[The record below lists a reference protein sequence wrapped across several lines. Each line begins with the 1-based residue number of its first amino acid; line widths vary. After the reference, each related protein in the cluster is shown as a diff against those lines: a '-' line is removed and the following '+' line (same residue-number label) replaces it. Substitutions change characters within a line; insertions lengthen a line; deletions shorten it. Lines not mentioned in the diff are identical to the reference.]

1 MSNKID
7 PPRMRPWNLG
17 LRFVLELAAFFAIGL
32 VVSSSLVGGLQWLGT
47 AVAVIGALALWG
59 TFNVLDDPSR
69 SGRAPV
75 EVAGWV
81 RLSLELLILGGA
93 AAALLVSGRHQFG
106 GWLAGLTA
114 LHYVVS
120 WPRVRWLVG
129 S

>member
-1 MSNKID
+1 MQ
-7 PPRMRPWNLG
+7 PWNLG

-32 VVSSSLVGGLQWLGT
+32 VVSSSLTGGLRWIGT
-47 AVAVIGALALWG
+47 AVAVVGALLLWG

-75 EVAGWV
+75 EVAGWA

-93 AAALLVSGRHQFG
+93 AAALIATGRHQFG

-120 WPRVRWLVG
+120 WSRVRWLVG
-129 S
+129 F

>member
-1 MSNKID
+1 MQA
-7 PPRMRPWNLG
+7 WNLG
-17 LRFVLELAAFFAIGL
+17 LRFVLELAAVFAVGL
-32 VVSSSLVGGLQWLGT
+32 VVSSSLAGGLRWIGT
-47 AVAVIGALALWG
+47 AVAVIGAVALWG

-93 AAALLVSGRHQFG
+93 AAALIATGRYLFG
-106 GWLAGLTA
+106 GWLAGFIA
-114 LHYVVS
+114 LHYLVS

-129 S
+129 F